1 MGHLSNCWPG
11 VLISKVQVIH
21 RKRSMTRRRKGKRT
35 IRTCDYCGREI
46 FSYQDTV
53 YGDRRTYH
61 YECWRPLSHDTR
73 W

>member
-46 FSYQDTV
+46 FSYQDAV

-61 YECWRPLSHDTR
+61 YECWRPPITNDTR
-73 W
+73 